1 MLKGLS
7 IDRTLLNGISLKR
20 KKKTHVETA
29 LLMKSTGILGRTR
42 SPPIEAEFRPECNVA
57 M

>member
-29 LLMKSTGILGRTR
+29 LLMKSTGILGGTR
-42 SPPIEAEFRPECNVA
+42 SPPIEAEIRRECNVA

>member
-29 LLMKSTGILGRTR
+29 LLMKSTGI
-42 SPPIEAEFRPECNVA
+42 EAEIRPECNVA